1 VALGAS
7 GALDADDLRPS
18 INNPIPA
25 HRGKGFVDGV
35 FMVAIVLPPDMSTKF
50 DLGACLLT
58 TRRSRAS

>member
-1 VALGAS
+1 VKESPVATKLPWRVALGAS

-35 FMVAIVLPPDMSTKF
+35 FTGRHSVA
-50 DLGACLLT
+50 A
-58 TRRSRAS
+58 